1 MIKKIT
7 VLILAAFVSF
17 SLFAGENKLKT
28 HTLENGI
35 PVYLFPNDSN
45 RIDYISI
52 SVKGGVFYL
61 DETQSGLENTMFSL
75 MALESENYSLE
86 DIENWHY
93 KTSAS
98 ISGAA
103 GSLNA
108 SLSLSCIDHYLEDS
122 LPILLDCF
130 MNPKFSK
137 TQWDIAMNNH
147 KQEMQSKMNDPAS
160 MMFYFADQMIYQNHP
175 FNVKASPTGLSLEH
189 FSPEALDELH
199 KKDMN
204 AARISVI
211 AVTNYDEAKLLDMLN
226 KTLGTLQAD
235 KESLK
240 ETSVPVLKELPSE
253 PLELEHP
260 SAGTSGHVARVVLAE
275 PVTGDDYMA
284 FTLASSIYDQ
294 IMFSVIRTKHGAC
307 YSPYTMSYGNQANV
321 AFETIYRC
329 SDFENIRDYMAEAR
343 QIMAEGKIIS
353 GTKEDGSFIF
363 EEMAGKLESYKNTLI
378 NSTYSSQAT
387 TRGRASRILSGLYLF
402 DDPYA
407 MDNLA
412 KKIRAVQAEDI
423 LRVFK
428 KYYLDSPEFWI
439 SVKGTQE
446 N

>member
-1 MIKKIT
+1 MIKRIFA
-7 VLILAAFVSF
+7 LILAVFISF

-28 HTLENGI
+28 RSLENGI
-35 PVYLFPNDSN
+35 PVFIFPNDSN
-45 RIDYISI
+45 RIDFISI

-93 KTSAS
+93 KTNAT

-108 SLSLSCIDHYLEDS
+108 SLSLSCIDYYLEDS

-130 MNPKFSK
+130 INPKFSK
-137 TQWDIAMNNH
+137 NQWDIAMNNH
-147 KQEMQSKMNDPAS
+147 KQELQSKMNDPAS

-175 FNVKASPTGLSLEH
+175 FNVKASPTAFSLEQ
-189 FSPEALDELH
+189 FTPEALEYLH

-204 AARISVI
+204 ASRICVI
-211 AVTNYDEAKLLDMLN
+211 AVTNFDETKLLAILN
-226 KTLGTLQAD
+226 STLGTLSSD
-235 KESLK
+235 EESLK
-240 ETSVPVLKELPSE
+240 ETSVPALTELPAE

-260 SAGTSGHVARVVLAE
+260 SAGTSGHIARVVLAE

-284 FTLASSIYDQ
+284 FTLATSIYDQ
-294 IMFSVIRTKHGAC
+294 IMYSVIRTKHGAC

-321 AFETIYRC
+321 AFEMIYRC
-329 SDFENIRDYMAEAR
+329 SDFENIMDYMAEAR

-353 GTKEDGSFIF
+353 GTKDDGSFIF
-363 EEMAGKLESYKNTLI
+363 EEMADKLESYKNTLI

-387 TRGRASRILSGLYLF
+387 TRGRAGRIISSIYLF

-407 MDNLA
+407 MDNLI
-412 KKIRAVQAEDI
+412 KKIRAVQSEDI

-428 KYYLDSPEFWI
+428 KYFLDSPEFWI